1 MVPGAPSLRGR
12 ALAILDQRTDLIS
25 VLLAVVAS
33 ITVLLFPLAGLA
45 LAGLSMALAAVTSR
59 KAATVFM
66 FAMAVLQCW
75 TLNIG
80 SSRIHLEYAGLAL
93 LLGSLLVSA
102 LYRGAF
108 SLAIH
113 KPTAYLM
120 AAFLAV
126 NLLATLLHSPN
137 IGESLK
143 IIIWLTFSFMV
154 FLSFQ
159 NLVPKVLSLEQAQA
173 WFLLA
178 GTIVGLIG
186 LLAFFLHEV
195 GFPAPFM
202 QHDPITG
209 QESTHSTMWEANIFG
224 SFEMSIASLS
234 LGRWLGGRD
243 NPAADRRYPAILVIS
258 VLSLVVSF
266 TRAAW
271 LGFFLAVATQF
282 WLGRNEPKIG
292 RQLIRAVAILGGAVG
307 LVAVAG
313 GASTILLRGSTIL
326 QASGGSLAFRLIRY
340 KEALAGWRGS
350 PILGLGTNTF
360 GQRFFDPSRHYASD
374 YLPSLFLQALY
385 DSGVIGLLLL
395 LAFFFQIGQGL
406 WGASTKGSLAE
417 RSTTRAYMGTLLGL
431 LLAFQATSAFW
442 FAINWI
448 LLALMVLQVREA
460 YRRDATRGS
469 GLSGLEG
476 NPNTLQP

>member
-137 IGESLK
+137 IG
-143 IIIWLTFSFMV
+143 
-154 FLSFQ
+154 
-159 NLVPKVLSLEQAQA
+159 
-173 WFLLA
+173 
-178 GTIVGLIG
+178 
-186 LLAFFLHEV
+186 
-195 GFPAPFM
+195 
-202 QHDPITG
+202 
-209 QESTHSTMWEANIFG
+209 
-224 SFEMSIASLS
+224 
-234 LGRWLGGRD
+234 
-243 NPAADRRYPAILVIS
+243 
-258 VLSLVVSF
+258 
-266 TRAAW
+266 
-271 LGFFLAVATQF
+271 
-282 WLGRNEPKIG
+282 
-292 RQLIRAVAILGGAVG
+292 
-307 LVAVAG
+307 
-313 GASTILLRGSTIL
+313 
-326 QASGGSLAFRLIRY
+326 
-340 KEALAGWRGS
+340 
-350 PILGLGTNTF
+350 
-360 GQRFFDPSRHYASD
+360 
-374 YLPSLFLQALY
+374 
-385 DSGVIGLLLL
+385 
-395 LAFFFQIGQGL
+395 
-406 WGASTKGSLAE
+406 
-417 RSTTRAYMGTLLGL
+417 
-431 LLAFQATSAFW
+431 
-442 FAINWI
+442 
-448 LLALMVLQVREA
+448 
-460 YRRDATRGS
+460 
-469 GLSGLEG
+469 
-476 NPNTLQP
+476 